1 MRNLETDIRHLL
13 DNPAL
18 FQQLTEEDLA
28 IYGKPDLCLLM
39 PSLIEDADCNLKR
52 QNWIDWRAAPYPA
65 ERHSEYMFN
74 PERDMGGNGP
84 RILLSAIMAA
94 PSNMESYLAGIHK
107 DKRYTIRGR
116 KAENRGYI
124 AKDIAPAEFSSDIFD
139 IIHSTDE
146 RQGRQIAAMFA
157 NRPRDWHFPEYSG
170 FNHPEYEDICL
181 GVFHPDGKLVAYLL
195 GKRVGH
201 HIQYDEI
208 MGHAEH
214 ISSDVMHLLH
224 FSFLTICSE
233 QEVIPTCLN
242 YGPWYSGENPYSP
255 LGGLN
260 AWKRRVGFR
269 PAYLI
274 LASS

>member
-1 MRNLETDIRHLL
+1 MENLQTAIQPLL
-13 DNPAL
+13 ANPKL
-18 FQQLTEEDLA
+18 FQQLTEEDIA
-28 IYGKPDLCLLM
+28 IYGKPAL
-39 PSLIEDADCNLKR
+39 SFLIPPITDDDDCNQKR
-52 QNWIDWRAAPYPA
+52 QNWIDWRAAPYLA

-74 PERDMGGNGP
+74 PQSDMSGEGP
-84 RILLSAIMAA
+84 RILLSAVMTT
-94 PSNMESYLAGIHK
+94 PTNMDEYLATIHK

-116 KAENRGYI
+116 KAENRGYSV
-124 AKDIAPAEFSSDIFD
+124 KCFAPAEFSSDIYD
-139 IIHSTDE
+139 IIHSSTE

-157 NRPRDWHFPEYSG
+157 DRARDWHFPEYSG
-170 FNHPEYEDICL
+170 FKHPEYQDICL
-181 GVFHPDGKLVAYLL
+181 GVFDPEGRLVAYLL

-214 ISSDVMHLLH
+214 IGSDVMHLLH
-224 FSFLTICSE
+224 FSFLKFCSE
-233 QEVIPTCLN
+233 QEVVPTCLN

-260 AWKRRVGFR
+260 AWKRRVGFQ